1 MSVDVG
7 TIGTIVSV
15 VATIVGGYYALAL
28 LIVKQFKADLTERFK
43 AQDLARQEGRTAYE
57 KALKELGEEHRRLER
72 DFLKF
77 LAELP
82 THYMR
87 REDHIR
93 FETVINAKLD
103 ALAAKQD
110 LVAERLPQR
119 RD

>member
-1 MSVDVG
+1 MSVDVQVLAAIAG
-7 TIGTIVSV
+7 A
-15 VATIVGGYYALAL
+15 VASLVGGFWLVL
-28 LIVKQFKADLTERFK
+28 QMGGRQFEKRLDERFA
-43 AQDLARQEGRTAYE
+43 AQEALRTEGRKSYE
-57 KALKELGEEHRRLER
+57 TRLGKIETEYNELHRA
-72 DFLKF
+72 FLRH

-82 THYMR
+82 RDYMR

-110 LVAERLPQR
+110 LLAERLPLR